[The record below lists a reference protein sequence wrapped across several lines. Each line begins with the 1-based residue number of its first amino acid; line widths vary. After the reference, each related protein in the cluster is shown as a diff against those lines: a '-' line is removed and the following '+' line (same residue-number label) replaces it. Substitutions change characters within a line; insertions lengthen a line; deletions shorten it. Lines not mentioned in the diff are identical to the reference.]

1 MYFTTI
7 KPVVRRPLGFYHSK
21 ATISPVQNKP
31 LYNVRQNESGWN
43 LDIALPGF
51 VKEEIQINVKQD
63 QLIIKAVPSASED
76 VSKTTKSSQKEFI
89 KNEMSI
95 QFHLSDKMDSNGIQ
109 ARLDNGILN
118 IFIPSTTPAEPSAV
132 RIEVK

>member
-7 KPVVRRPLGFYHSK
+7 KPAVRRPLGFYHTK
-21 ATISPVQNKP
+21 ANITPVQNKP
-31 LYNVRQNESGWN
+31 LYNVRQNESGWI

-51 VKEEIQINVKQD
+51 SKEEIQIDVKQD
-63 QLIIKAVPSASED
+63 QLIIKAVPVSNEDASK
-76 VSKTTKSSQKEFI
+76 STKTFYKEFNNI
-89 KNEMSI
+89 EKSI
-95 QFHLSDKMDSNGIQ
+95 QFHLNDKMDSNGIQ
-109 ARLDNGILN
+109 ARLENGILN